1 MNFARQHS
9 LFPAAIRPQVAA
21 LAPLRQAVSTA
32 KPGPRHR
39 SLATQELTLMTEK
52 GQAHGTPGD
61 WLEFAYPRNR
71 SLKALQDCETWKTR
85 EKEED
90 KEKEDEQDGKQG
102 RAVS

>member
-1 MNFARQHS
+1 
-9 LFPAAIRPQVAA
+9 
-21 LAPLRQAVSTA
+21 
-32 KPGPRHR
+32 
-39 SLATQELTLMTEK
+39 MTEK

-71 SLKALQDCETWKTR
+71 SLKALQDWETWKTR